1 MIRMNPPPASGIES
15 DEGEKEGRSRVDRA
29 IVDRA
34 RAGDPDAFAAIV
46 RDRLDE
52 VYRVSL
58 AILGNE
64 PDARDATQE
73 AFVAAWRQLP
83 RLRDPDRFDAWLGRI
98 AVNAARQVA
107 RSGRRR
113 RVREIPASDV
123 AERAID
129 REAAAAP
136 SDGARLAA
144 ALGDLHPDQRAILA
158 LHHLEGR
165 SVVEIGAVLRVPAG
179 TVKSR
184 LFTARRALDRALRG
198 DNAP

>member
-1 MIRMNPPPASGIES
+1 
-15 DEGEKEGRSRVDRA
+15 VDRA